1 MMHIRSLALAAL
13 LFAALPALAEEAGPP
28 VGSSELIQRFQVKEA
43 RQGVGVD
50 ADAFYAVDNTVIA
63 KYDKKTGALVAKWEG
78 DANGSAIHLDSAA
91 VVDGK
96 LYAAHSN
103 YPAWPMTSSV
113 EVWDAATMKHI
124 ESHSLGIERGSLTWL
139 DRDANGVWWGA
150 FANYNRVFDKSPIA
164 YGNKYTTQL
173 VRFDADW
180 RVAEAWVYPDA
191 LVEKFDDMSNS
202 GGAWGAGRQALHHRP
217 RQSRALCHGAAQ
229 DRLRAEMGRHHPG
242 GDRRAGLCIR
252 PQPARRDL
260 RHHPQEGR
268 QRSHRQPHHAAG
280 RQLSRQLTRLATS
293 RAAPLFATC
302 HHLIVPAHSSSRIS
316 RL

>member
-1 MMHIRSLALAAL
+1 MMHLRSLSFAAL
-13 LFAALPALAEEAGPP
+13 LLASLPATAEESAPP
-28 VGSSELIQRFQVKEA
+28 VGSSELIQRFQIKEA

-63 KYDKKTGALVAKWEG
+63 KYDKKTGTLIAKWEG
-78 DANGSAIHLDSAA
+78 DATGSAIHLDSAT

-139 DRDANGVWWGA
+139 DRDAKGVWWGA

-164 YGNKYTTQL
+164 YGNKYNTQL

-202 GGAWGAGRQALHHRP
+202 GGAWGPDGKLYVTGHDNPELYVMELPKIGSELKWVGTIPAEIAGQGFAFDHSRP
-217 RQSRALCHGAAQ
+217 GIIY
-229 DRLRAEMGRHHPG
+229 GI
-242 GDRRAGLCIR
+242 IR
-252 PQPARRDL
+252 KK
-260 RHHPQEGR
+260 EG
-268 QRSHRQPHHAAG
+268 SEV
-280 RQLSRQLTRLATS
+280 T
-293 RAAPLFATC
+293 
-302 HHLIVPAHSSSRIS
+302 VSRITPPVVN
-316 RL
+316 

>member
-1 MMHIRSLALAAL
+1 MMPIRWLALAAL
-13 LFAALPALAEEAGPP
+13 IFIVLPAVAEEAAPP
-28 VGSSELIQRFQVKEA
+28 IGSSELIQRFQIPEA

-63 KYDKKTGALVAKWEG
+63 KYDKKTGTLIAKWEG
-78 DANGSAIHLDSAA
+78 GADGSATHLDSAT

-113 EVWDAATMKHI
+113 EIWDAATMKHI

-139 DRDANGVWWGA
+139 DRDASGVWWGA

-164 YGNKYTTQL
+164 YGNKYNTQL

-180 RVAEAWVYPDA
+180 RVAEAWVYPEA

-202 GGAWGAGRQALHHRP
+202 GGAWGPDGKLYITGHDNPELYVMELPKIGSELKWVGTIPAEIAGQGFAFDHSRP
-217 RQSRALCHGAAQ
+217 GVIY
-229 DRLRAEMGRHHPG
+229 GI
-242 GDRRAGLCIR
+242 IR
-252 PQPARRDL
+252 KK
-260 RHHPQEGR
+260 EG
-268 QRSHRQPHHAAG
+268 SEV
-280 RQLSRQLTRLATS
+280 T
-293 RAAPLFATC
+293 
-302 HHLIVPAHSSSRIS
+302 VSRITPPVVN
-316 RL
+316 